1 MNVQLSMFDL
11 PIFADTPKPISSP
24 ASADGVSP
32 LALPAGPT
40 TSPSGPEAAPASRS
54 RRRASAKAP
63 PTSAISGL
71 SLAPSFASAGP
82 LSSLENRLRA
92 RMGLG
97 GSMEYALT
105 WKVRTTPCGRAI
117 SALRASAHRTSD
129 SGYGGWPTPMAGSP
143 GTENYNPAANTDSS
157 RRTVALVQGWATPT
171 TRDHKD
177 STSDGTVPINGLLG
191 RQAWLAGWPT
201 PRANE
206 NVQTDLDEIAAKGSS
221 WLGQGRG
228 ATVATMAQLVTG
240 WRTPT
245 KGNGDRGGQDPERRE
260 GHNLNLQDE
269 VLLAGWTLP
278 ADAAKATGWATPK
291 ASDGSGGRTTKTAGG
306 GNSHLD
312 VQARL
317 SGLATNSPP
326 AETAPRGAL
335 NPAFS
340 RWLMGYP
347 AAWDACAP
355 TATRSSR
362 KSQPKSS
369 APISKE

>member
-1 MNVQLSMFDL
+1 MTLAYYNEIDPFAAQWLRNLIAAAISRQETWMNVQLSMFDL

-32 LALPAGPT
+32 LASPDGPT

-54 RRRASAKAP
+54 RRRASAKAQ
-63 PTSAISGL
+63 PTSAISGM

-97 GSMEYALT
+97 GSMEYALI
-105 WKVRTTPCGRAI
+105 WKLRTTPCGRAI

-201 PRANE
+201 PTSNNSTGAG
-206 NVQTDLDEIAAKGSS
+206 T
-221 WLGQGRG
+221 QGRE
-228 ATVATMAQLVTG
+228 
-240 WRTPT
+240 
-245 KGNGDRGGQDPERRE
+245 GGE
-260 GHNLNLQDE
+260 NLQTSA
-269 VLLAGWTLP
+269 VLAFGP
-278 ADAAKATGWATPK
+278 A
-291 ASDGSGGRTTKTAGG
+291 TT
-306 GNSHLD
+306 S
-312 VQARL
+312 
-317 SGLATNSPP
+317 SP

-347 AAWDACAP
+347 AVWDDCAP
-355 TATRSSR
+355 TGMRSSR
-362 KSQPKSS
+362 KSPPKSS
-369 APISKE
+369 ARISKE

>member
-105 WKVRTTPCGRAI
+105 WKLRTTPCGRAI

-129 SGYGGWPTPMAGSP
+129 SGYGGW
-143 GTENYNPAANTDSS
+143 
-157 RRTVALVQGWATPT
+157 ATPT

-177 STSDGTVPINGLLG
+177 TGNLDGSMTRRDGKARNDVLG
-191 RQAWLAGWPT
+191 RQAWLA
-201 PRANE
+201 
-206 NVQTDLDEIAAKGSS
+206 
-221 WLGQGRG
+221 
-228 ATVATMAQLVTG
+228 G

-269 VLLAGWTLP
+269 VTV
-278 ADAAKATGWATPK
+278 ATGWATPK

-317 SGLATNSPP
+317 SGIPTNSPP

-347 AAWDACAP
+347 AAWDDCAP

-362 KSQPKSS
+362 KSPPKSS
-369 APISKE
+369 APILKE